1 LWGTHAIHGKQA
13 PFYGERKIK
22 SMDFTATRTLE
33 EVRDKVHLDDSGK
46 WDTIVK
52 ARSVVLS
59 NGRVIFPEATA
70 DGYDMGLSLTPWA
83 TGQACT
89 KLGIPAAYF
98 RKCPQELQDSNWNH
112 WASRIG
118 DVGYLT
124 KSDQEAEEFWTV
136 RAKGSTVRG
145 VLSQKY
151 TKLDNSKVM
160 EAVMPLVTG
169 SEFKVGL
176 SEITSESFHL
186 RLIRPDLS
194 RDAFPKDKLMVAVH
208 IANSEVGYRAVS
220 VDAGVF
226 RLVCANGLMRRVDG
240 KSHLKQRHIHVD
252 DGKFPDLLRGAL
264 QEAVTSAAGFMEQMV
279 QSTRMKIPCPEN
291 ALELIAEEW
300 TLPKQTLEYARF
312 ALHGES
318 GADTLYGLVNAFT
331 NASQKLS
338 VDERLDL
345 ETRAGTLVDLGT
357 PNRLRERIL
366 TFVNPSVLRN

>member
-1 LWGTHAIHGKQA
+1 VTLTTQISSVTTSAGTNPAMILGK
-13 PFYGERKIK
+13 PI
-22 SMDFTATRTLE
+22 E
-33 EVRDKVHLDDSGK
+33 EIRDKVHSDDSGK

-52 ARSVVLS
+52 ARGITLQ
-59 NGRVIFPEATA
+59 NGRVIFPQATA

-98 RKCPQELQDSNWNH
+98 RKCPQELQDSNWNY
-112 WASRIG
+112 WASRVG

-124 KSDQEAEEFWTV
+124 KSDQEAEEFWTL

-151 TKLDNSKVM
+151 TKLDNTQVM
-160 EAVMPLVTG
+160 EALVPLVQN
-169 SEFKVGL
+169 SEFRVGL
-176 SEITSESFHL
+176 SELTGESFHL

-208 IANSEVGYRAVS
+208 IANSEVGFRAVS

-226 RLVCANGLMRRVDG
+226 RLVCSNGLMRRVEG
-240 KSHLKQRHIHVD
+240 KSMLKQRHIHVD
-252 DGKFPDLLRGAL
+252 GDKFPELLRGAM

-291 ALELIAEEW
+291 ALELIADEW
-300 TLPKQTLEYARF
+300 ALPKQTLEYARF

-318 GADTLYGLVNAFT
+318 GADTLYGVVNAFT
-331 NASQKLS
+331 NASQKLP

-345 ETRAGTLVDLGT
+345 ETRAGTLVDMGT
-357 PNRLRERIL
+357 PNRLRERIMA
-366 TFVNPSVLRN
+366 TIDASVLRN

>member
-1 LWGTHAIHGKQA
+1 
-13 PFYGERKIK
+13 
-22 SMDFTATRTLE
+22 MDFTATRTLE
-33 EVRDKVHLDDSGK
+33 EVRDKVHSDDSGK

-52 ARSVVLS
+52 ARSVTLK
-59 NGRVIFPEATA
+59 NGRIIFPQATA
-70 DGYDMGLSLTPWA
+70 DGYDMGLSLSPWA

-98 RKCPQELQDSNWNH
+98 RKCPQVLQDSNWNY
-112 WASRIG
+112 WAQRVG
-118 DVGYLT
+118 DVNFLT
-124 KSDQEAEEFWTV
+124 KSDAEAEEFWTL

-151 TKLDNSKVM
+151 TKLDNAKVM

-176 SEITSESFHL
+176 SELTGESFHL
-186 RLIRPDLS
+186 RLVRPDLS

-226 RLVCANGLMRRVDG
+226 RLVCSNGLMRRVDG

-252 DGKFPDLLRGAL
+252 GDKFPELLKGAV

-279 QSTRMKIPCPEN
+279 QSTRMKIPCPEH
-291 ALELIAEEW
+291 ALELLAEEW
-300 TLPKQTLEYARF
+300 ALPKQTLEYARF

-331 NASQKLS
+331 NASQKLP

-345 ETRAGTLVDLGT
+345 ETRAGTLVDMAT
-357 PNRLRERIL
+357 PNKLRERIMV
-366 TFVNPSVLRN
+366 FISPAALRN